1 MEVGNIGSNTR
12 RLMKIRKISIAK
24 LSSQMEMGSATLSNI
39 LNGKSEPKSSTLLKL
54 ADALNVSVNDLMADS
69 PKLNNIRFR
78 SKKTLSAREKAE
90 KDQTVINTAIW
101 LKNFNYLEEQL
112 GKQDIYSFTDI
123 AAEDRQKDMKNLANK
138 VRILLNIK
146 DPKEPVY
153 DLANL
158 IEDAGIKLRIYDFGY
173 RKNFGLSVGK
183 DENGPAIVV
192 NSYKGIS
199 VERQIFTIT
208 HELGHLLMHFNSYA
222 PDETKEID
230 KQEKETNEFA
240 GHFLLPDEGLKH
252 EWNESK
258 GLHWVD
264 SVLRIK
270 KIYKVSYQLVLLRLS
285 QINKEFNNA
294 ELRKNFAIQYYE
306 LYNHNLKN
314 HYEPDALSRNDLIE
328 DRFSKLV
335 REAYE
340 KEIISLSRAG
350 EMLGESADNMRRL
363 AASWREVSIEL

>member
-12 RLMKIRKISIAK
+12 RLMKIKKVSIAK

-54 ADALNVSVNDLMADS
+54 ADALKVGVNDLMAAS

-78 SKKTLSAREKAE
+78 SNKTLSAREKAE

-101 LKNFNYLEEQL
+101 LENFNYLEEQL
-112 GKQDIYSFTDI
+112 GKHHKYTFADI
-123 AAEDRQKDMKNLANK
+123 AVEDNQKNMKNLAEK
-138 VRILLNIK
+138 VRSLLGIK

-158 IEDAGIKLRIYDFGY
+158 IEDAGIKLRIYNFGF

-192 NSYKGIS
+192 NSHKGIS
-199 VERQIFTIT
+199 VERQIFTIA
-208 HELGHLLMHFNSYA
+208 HELGHLLIHLNSYIS
-222 PDETKEID
+222 DETEEID
-230 KQEKETNEFA
+230 KQENETNEFA
-240 GHFLLPDEGLKH
+240 GQFLLPDEGLKH
-252 EWNESK
+252 EWNESR

-264 SVLRIK
+264 AVLRIK
-270 KIYKVSYQLVLLRLS
+270 KIYKVSYQVVLLRLS
-285 QINKEFNNA
+285 QINKGLDSSD
-294 ELRKNFAIQYYE
+294 LRIKFAIQYNE
-306 LYNHNLKN
+306 KYNHNLKD

-328 DRFSKLV
+328 DGFSKLV

-340 KEIISLSRAG
+340 KDIISLSRAG
-350 EMLGESADNMRRL
+350 EMLGESAENMRRL
-363 AASWREVSIEL
+363 AASWRELSIEL